1 MSDRSFRLSFL
12 ILIIFLALVA
22 SLLVYNSIND
32 YQQYYHFQEA
42 NAKTM
47 ANGVATEVGDF
58 IAEKQRL
65 VDIFTREHIKYIS
78 DSVRNKNTIEKNFH
92 YLNERAKLY
101 FPDYFALTILDKE
114 LKPVIDDFD
123 GLISDLCLQD
133 TSKALNFRE
142 YTTRIHPNPVA
153 YHFDIVSPWQTKKT
167 KGVFLISFHADFLG
181 RLLKGRQIPGH
192 KLLLVNKQSSNLIEV
207 TVGGARVHLLREDYR
222 LHSEELENVLILI
235 PVRNTRWYV
244 YTMHDT
250 DLFND
255 EINNT
260 IIEALIIFLAFAIM
274 VAMSIWRL
282 YREATRRQQ
291 AEQAKN
297 EFISL
302 MNHELRTP
310 LTAIRGGLGLIAS
323 GVTSKME
330 GKTIQLAKLALNNA
344 EHLGQLV
351 DDFLD
356 MQKLSSGKL
365 EYHKEKVNIRPLVE
379 HALEHYKSYADE
391 FGVTFNLFPQ
401 SYDCEILADP
411 HRIEQVMANLLSNAA
426 KYGKDNDNIEILLE
440 RRADK
445 VRISI
450 TDHGKGIPEDFQ
462 DRLFKAFEQSGNK
475 REHVIKG
482 TGLGL
487 YIAKAIVQE
496 HGGEIGFD
504 TEKDRGTCFWF
515 ELPVVL

>member
-1 MSDRSFRLSFL
+1 MPDRSFRLSL
-12 ILIIFLALVA
+12 LVLMIFLALVA
-22 SLLVYNSIND
+22 SLLVYNSVND
-32 YQQYYHFQEA
+32 YQQYYHFQEI

-47 ANGVATEVGDF
+47 AKGVATEVGDF

-65 VDIFTREHIKYIS
+65 VDIFTREHIKFIS
-78 DSVRNKNTIEKNFH
+78 ETVTNKNTIEENFN
-92 YLNERAKLY
+92 YLSERARLY
-101 FPDYFALTILDKE
+101 FPDYFALTILDKD
-114 LKPVIDDFD
+114 LLPVIDDFD

-133 TSKALNFRE
+133 TRKAVNSRG

-153 YHFDIVSPWQTKKT
+153 YHFDIVSPWQTKNT

-192 KLLLVNKQSSNLIEV
+192 KLLLVDKSASNLIEV
-207 TVGGARVHLLREDYR
+207 TTGGARMNLLRDDYR
-222 LHSEELENVLILI
+222 MQADELETVLVQI
-235 PVRNTRWYV
+235 PVKNSRWHV

-255 EINNT
+255 EIEQT
-260 IIEALIIFLAFAIM
+260 IIEATLIFLAFSIM
-274 VAMSIWRL
+274 VAISIWRL
-282 YREATRRQQ
+282 YREAARRKK

-323 GVTSKME
+323 GVTNNME
-330 GKTIQLAKLALNNA
+330 GKTIQLAELALNNA

-365 EYHKEKVNIRPLVE
+365 EYHKETVNIRPLVE
-379 HALEHYKSYADE
+379 HVLENYKGYADE
-391 FGVTFNLFPQ
+391 FVVTFNLLPQ
-401 SYDCEILADP
+401 SEDCEILADP

-426 KYGKDNDNIEILLE
+426 KYGKENDNIEILLD
-440 RRADK
+440 RKADRI
-445 VRISI
+445 RISI
-450 TDHGKGIPEDFQ
+450 TDHGKGIPEEFQ
-462 DRLFKAFEQSGNK
+462 DRLFQAFEQSGRK
-475 REHVIKG
+475 RERVIKG

-504 TEKDRGTCFWF
+504 TVKGRGTCFWF
-515 ELPVVL
+515 ELPAV